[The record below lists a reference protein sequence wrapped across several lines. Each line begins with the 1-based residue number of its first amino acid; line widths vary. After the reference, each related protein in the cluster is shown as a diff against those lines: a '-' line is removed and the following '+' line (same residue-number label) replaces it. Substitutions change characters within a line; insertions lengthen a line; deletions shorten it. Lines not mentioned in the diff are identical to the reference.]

1 MANICDTQYKVTG
14 SRKAVADLWH
24 TLQKLEVNSKN
35 VYLYRLAEHYGID
48 YEKKGFSV
56 RGHIYWA
63 EYEENVEDDYALL
76 SFDTESAWSSCDL
89 FFEEVNKALGD
100 ELSISWR
107 EIEPGCVIFYTH
119 DENDFFPEECYV
131 TAYGDIFEDCEGAY
145 STIGDAINK
154 WCEITGIS
162 QDGRTEQKMMD
173 FINGYEYEDED
184 IGFCINPITFG

>member
-14 SRKAVADLWH
+14 SRKAVADLWN
-24 TLQKLEVNSKN
+24 TLQELEVNSKN
-35 VYLYRLAEHYGID
+35 VYLYLLAEHYDID
-48 YEKKGFSV
+48 YEKKGISV

-107 EIEPGCVIFYTH
+107 EI
-119 DENDFFPEECYV
+119 
-131 TAYGDIFEDCEGAY
+131 
-145 STIGDAINK
+145 
-154 WCEITGIS
+154 
-162 QDGRTEQKMMD
+162 
-173 FINGYEYEDED
+173 
-184 IGFCINPITFG
+184 